1 MAFRRKPTSYILV
14 LVLIFVASYTFRYLR
29 RVTTE
34 ATVETTNPVIK
45 RIPEATQTSDQVKNF
60 VKLRSGAILESTSNL
75 NADKRPVENAQPTMA
90 ETIPSSKNGN

>member
-1 MAFRRKPTSYILV
+1 MAI
-14 LVLIFVASYTFRYLR
+14 
-29 RVTTE
+29 E

-75 NADKRPVENAQPTMA
+75 NPANKPVEKTQPTRA
-90 ETIPSSKNGN
+90 ENIPSSKNGN